1 MRKTKYTPAAKVMAD
16 APPVDTERRRGR
28 GACSNAGSRYDSE
41 QGGDFD
47 DGWETL
53 GDLTDLKTEVIF
65 ETAKRIITTNDSPD
79 ISFDQSINA
88 YRGCEHGCIYCYAR
102 PTHSYLGFSAGL
114 DFETKLIAKIN
125 AAEQLERELA
135 KPGYVVKPIMLGSNT
150 DPYQPIEREQQ
161 LTRRLLEVFDRT
173 SHPVGIVTKSAL
185 VLRDIDLLASLASRG
200 LTKVALSI
208 TTLDHRL
215 ARRMEPRAST
225 PMKRVDA
232 LRRLS
237 EAGVP
242 TVIMTA
248 PIIPVI
254 NDHEIEALLAT
265 GAQAGARQA
274 AYVLVRLPL
283 EISPLFQEWLTEEF
297 PDRAKRV
304 MSLIRS
310 TRGGKDYVSDFGERQ
325 TGAGV
330 YGAQIARRY
339 RVALQKHGLNE
350 RRCTLRCDIFQA
362 PVAKGGQF
370 TLFQP

>member
-1 MRKTKYTPAAKVMAD
+1 MRKTKFTPAAKVMED

-28 GACSNAGSRYDSE
+28 GARSNAASRFDAE
-41 QGGDFD
+41 LRGNFD
-47 DGWETL
+47 DGWKTL
-53 GDLTDLKTEVIF
+53 GDLPDFKTEVIF

-114 DFETKLIAKIN
+114 DFETKLIAKTN

-150 DPYQPIEREQQ
+150 DPYQPIEREQT
-161 LTRRLLEVFDRT
+161 LTRRLLQVFDRT

-185 VLRDIDLLASLASRG
+185 VLRDLDLLSSLASRG

-232 LRRLS
+232 LSRLS

-248 PIIPVI
+248 PIIPAI

-265 GAQAGARQA
+265 GAEAGARQA

-310 TRGGKDYVSDFGERQ
+310 TRGGKDYVSEFGERQ

-330 YGAQIARRY
+330 YAAQIAHRY
-339 RVALQKHGLNE
+339 RLALQKHGLNE
-350 RRCTLRCDIFQA
+350 RRCSLRSDIFQP
-362 PVAKGGQF
+362 PVLKGGQF
-370 TLFQP
+370 SLFGD